1 MKQNVRHKLILA
13 ATAALT
19 LTDHLAA
26 DTGQPASAAVEVMPE
41 AESGQI
47 GEIVDL
53 TLQLLQQRYGDNL
66 ARRGVHPKDHGCVK
80 ANLVVNA
87 DLPKAYQKGVF
98 AVPGKSYDAWVRFSN
113 ATGTV
118 GSDVAPNGA
127 NSSRGMAIKLMG
139 VSGEPLLPQSGA
151 ITQDFLLINQPM
163 FAFANVAEY
172 LELTRLQVLHH
183 DDNSKIFPA
192 LFANPNADK
201 AETARIVQGIA
212 QTSMGSPV
220 ESRYFSASPFL
231 FGPDAVVKFGVT
243 PRNPGS
249 TPVPPNPPAN
259 YLRDALRKSL
269 DVNTGKPA
277 VFDFQVQLRTA
288 DNLSIE
294 NASAQWPESAAP
306 FQTVGTLTIP
316 TQDFD
321 NPLRIT
327 ECEHLVFTPWHGIAE
342 HRPLGG
348 INRLRLGVYKASS
361 QRRAEAHEPSG
372 FPR

>member
-1 MKQNVRHKLILA
+1 MKQNVTHKLILA

-26 DTGQPASAAVEVMPE
+26 DIGQPASAAVEVMPE

-220 ESRYFSASPFL
+220 ESRYYSASPFL

>member
-1 MKQNVRHKLILA
+1 MKQNVAHKLILA
-13 ATAALT
+13 ATVALT

-26 DTGQPASAAVEVMPE
+26 DTGQPASAAVEVIPE

-87 DLPKAYQKGVF
+87 DLPKAYQRGVF

-139 VSGEPLLPQSGA
+139 VSGEPLLPQPGA

-231 FGPDAVVKFGVT
+231 FGPDAVAKFGVT

-249 TPVPPNPPAN
+249 SPVPPNPPAN

>member
-1 MKQNVRHKLILA
+1 MKQNVTHKLILA

-26 DTGQPASAAVEVMPE
+26 DTGQPASAAVEVIPE

-87 DLPKAYQKGVF
+87 DLPKAYQRGVF

-139 VSGEPLLPQSGA
+139 VSGEPLLPQPGA

-231 FGPDAVVKFGVT
+231 FGPDAVAKFGVT

-249 TPVPPNPPAN
+249 SPVPPNPPAN

>member
-1 MKQNVRHKLILA
+1 MKQNVTHKLILA
-13 ATAALT
+13 ATAAMT

-26 DTGQPASAAVEVMPE
+26 DTGQPASAAVEVIPE

-87 DLPKAYQKGVF
+87 DLPKAYQRGVF

-139 VSGEPLLPQSGA
+139 VSGEPLLPQPGA

-231 FGPDAVVKFGVT
+231 FGSDAVVKFGVT
-243 PRNPGS
+243 PRNPDS
-249 TPVPPNPPAN
+249 TPVPPNPSAN

-277 VFDFQVQLRTA
+277 VFDFRVQLRTA

>member
-26 DTGQPASAAVEVMPE
+26 DIGQPASAAVEVMPE

-87 DLPKAYQKGVF
+87 DLPKAYQRGVF